1 MEQIKSEIRR
11 AKKERSLWEKD
22 TSNWNSGMKV
32 EELTNKIKQLEDKL
46 YDMEYAEL
54 EALEKQEGL
63 QG

>member
-22 TSNWNSGMKV
+22 THNWNSGMKV